1 MVANVVPAGGRGPGF
16 GRGVCVLRGGRQ
28 TSASV
33 FRGPLPSRC
42 ILNARRPLATGRS
55 TAAMQAS
62 DASAGMCAFM
72 SSKAAETAWSRG
84 SVDSLSAASASA
96 VQTPA
101 DLLSRQSVTG
111 AMQLASAAP
120 SASQVSPS
128 VHRTAAP
135 APLHPVTAATTRQ
148 PPLDAPRTCSGPDG
162 FGGAGSVV
170 VVTVGGSVVVGTDVG
185 SVVVVTAG
193 TSPS

>member
-1 MVANVVPAGGRGPGF
+1 
-16 GRGVCVLRGGRQ
+16 
-28 TSASV
+28 
-33 FRGPLPSRC
+33 
-42 ILNARRPLATGRS
+42 
-55 TAAMQAS
+55 
-62 DASAGMCAFM
+62 
-72 SSKAAETAWSRG
+72 
-84 SVDSLSAASASA
+84 
-96 VQTPA
+96 
-101 DLLSRQSVTG
+101 
-111 AMQLASAAP
+111 MQLASAAP

-170 VVTVGGSVVVGTDVG
+170 VVTVGGIVVVGTDVG

-193 TSPS
+193 TSLSSRWSRGRSVAIEFSREA